1 MSNTAQAPS
10 TPSGVNP
17 LGKNKLSFVKFILL
31 SLITFGL
38 YGVYVYAKMGD
49 VLNLAASRAD
59 GQKTMNFWLLF
70 LLVSPITLGI
80 GGLVWHHKFCA
91 RLGRE
96 LERRNLNQ
104 KISAATYWLWG
115 VLGIV
120 IVVGPFVYTYKLIQ
134 AVNALAEDAAND

>member
-17 LGKNKLSFVKFILL
+17 LGKTKLSFVKFILL

-96 LERRNLNQ
+96 LERRKLDRH
-104 KISAATYWLWG
+104 ISAATYWLWG
-115 VLGIV
+115 VLGMV

>member
-120 IVVGPFVYTYKLIQ
+120 IIVGPFVYTYKLIQ

>member
-1 MSNTAQAPS
+1 MSNTTQAPS
-10 TPSGVNP
+10 TRSGSDL
-17 LGKNKLSFVKFILL
+17 LGKTKLSFIKFILF
-31 SLITFGL
+31 SFITFGL

-104 KISAATYWLWG
+104 KISAATFWLWG
-115 VLGIV
+115 VLGML
-120 IVVGPFVYTYKLIQ
+120 IVVGPLVYTYKLIQ
-134 AVNALAEDAAND
+134 AVNLLAEDAAGD

>member
-17 LGKNKLSFVKFILL
+17 LGKTKLSFVKFILL

-80 GGLVWHHKFCA
+80 GGLAWHHKFCA

-120 IVVGPFVYTYKLIQ
+120 IVVGPFVYTYKLIR